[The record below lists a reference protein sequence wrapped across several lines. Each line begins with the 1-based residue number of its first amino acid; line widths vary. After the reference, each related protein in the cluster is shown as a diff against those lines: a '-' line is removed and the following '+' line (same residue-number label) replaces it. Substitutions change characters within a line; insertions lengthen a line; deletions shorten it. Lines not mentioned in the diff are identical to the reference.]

1 MCVCI
6 VCLHILVFS
15 RHLCSQFQFG
25 GKLVTF
31 ENAKPQQQP
40 GIEQQQQR
48 HHVYVSQV
56 VTEKE
61 FLARSNQLQ
70 EAVQSE
76 GFISYCQKKIDM
88 AQADFEKNVWAF
100 LKVTMTAVQEFPMDL
115 ESQCRNGLFC
125 ALQCSGRGGV
135 RNRKC
140 RLGEWCSLS
149 SVGRGG
155 SAEE

>member
-1 MCVCI
+1 MISIYALNKSMHTYVCVHSLFAYTCI
-6 VCLHILVFS
+6 FTC
-15 RHLCSQFQFG
+15 HLCSQFQFG

-31 ENAKPQQQP
+31 ENTKPQQQP

-115 ESQCRNGLFC
+115 ESQCRNDLLCMLVFW
-125 ALQCSGRGGV
+125 QRRG
-135 RNRKC
+135 
-140 RLGEWCSLS
+140 
-149 SVGRGG
+149 
-155 SAEE
+155 

>member
-1 MCVCI
+1 MHTYVYAPTFSYTLPCV
-6 VCLHILVFS
+6 LVFS
-15 RHLCSQFQFG
+15 HTACVPQFQFG

-31 ENAKPQQQP
+31 ENARSQQQP
-40 GIEQQQQR
+40 GIEQQQR

-76 GFISYCQKKIDM
+76 GFVSYCQKKIDM

-100 LKVTMTAVQEFPMDL
+100 LKVT
-115 ESQCRNGLFC
+115 G
-125 ALQCSGRGGV
+125 
-135 RNRKC
+135 
-140 RLGEWCSLS
+140 
-149 SVGRGG
+149 
-155 SAEE
+155 

>member
-1 MCVCI
+1 V
-6 VCLHILVFS
+6 LQL
-15 RHLCSQFQFG
+15 QFG

-31 ENAKPQQQP
+31 ENAKSQQHP

-48 HHVYVSQV
+48 HYVYVSQV

-76 GFISYCQKKIDM
+76 GFVSYCQKKIDM

-100 LKVTMTAVQEFPMDL
+100 LKVT
-115 ESQCRNGLFC
+115 G
-125 ALQCSGRGGV
+125 
-135 RNRKC
+135 
-140 RLGEWCSLS
+140 
-149 SVGRGG
+149 
-155 SAEE
+155 

>member
-1 MCVCI
+1 MISIHALNKSMHAYVRVHSFFAHTCI
-6 VCLHILVFS
+6 FTC
-15 RHLCSQFQFG
+15 HLCSQFQFG

-40 GIEQQQQR
+40 GIEQQR

-100 LKVTMTAVQEFPMDL
+100 LKVTTTAVREFPMDL

-125 ALQCSGRGGV
+125 VLQCSARRRG
-135 RNRKC
+135 
-140 RLGEWCSLS
+140 
-149 SVGRGG
+149 
-155 SAEE
+155 

>member
-1 MCVCI
+1 MYAHTFSYT
-6 VCLHILVFS
+6 LQRILVFL
-15 RHLCSQFQFG
+15 HTACVLQLQFG

-31 ENAKPQQQP
+31 ENAKSQQHP

-48 HHVYVSQV
+48 HYVYVSQV

-76 GFISYCQKKIDM
+76 GFVSYCQKKIDM

-100 LKVTMTAVQEFPMDL
+100 LKVT
-115 ESQCRNGLFC
+115 G
-125 ALQCSGRGGV
+125 
-135 RNRKC
+135 
-140 RLGEWCSLS
+140 
-149 SVGRGG
+149 
-155 SAEE
+155 